1 MSTVVTDRG
10 ISIAVPASLVSD
22 VPHLREKTG
31 KIGIIGRAAAIF
43 GVEEIIV
50 YPDEH
55 FGKQK
60 REIDLIVTVLSY
72 LETPQYLRKKLF
84 KIRSELRYAGV
95 LPPLRSQHHPLTS
108 SLEDLADCEIR
119 DGVVVST
126 RNSDVFVDVGLKQ
139 DAFIRNVRQ
148 SVGRRVT
155 VALKKRDG
163 KLEGRVIKRS
173 EIRGYWGYQVKLSK
187 LGLEKILR
195 NPNFDLVI
203 GTSRYGRLIKEVY
216 RELEDRWRN
225 SKKVLVVFGAPS
237 QGLYDI
243 AKREKFNLES
253 ITDFVVNVIPNQKVE
268 TMRTEE
274 AVHVTLGILNLF
286 TKS

>member
-1 MSTVVTDRG
+1 MVTDRG

-31 KIGIIGRAAAIF
+31 KIGMIGRAAAIF

-84 KIRSELRYAGV
+84 KIRPELRYAGV

-108 SLEDLADCEIR
+108 SLEDLAEDEIR
-119 DGVVVST
+119 DGVVVAT
-126 RNSDVFVDVGLKQ
+126 RKSGVFVDVGLKQ

-155 VALKKRDG
+155 VELKKRDG
-163 KLEGRVIKRS
+163 KLESRVIKRS

-187 LGLEKILR
+187 LDLGKILR

-203 GTSRYGRLIKEVY
+203 GTSSYGRLIKEVY

-243 AKREKFNLES
+243 AKREKFDLES
-253 ITDFVVNVIPNQKVE
+253 VTDFVVNVIPNQKVE
-268 TMRTEE
+268 TVRTEE
-274 AVHVTLGILNLF
+274 AVHATLGILNLF

>member
-1 MSTVVTDRG
+1 MVTDRG

-31 KIGIIGRAAAIF
+31 KIGMIGRAAAIF

-50 YPDEH
+50 YPDES
-55 FGKQK
+55 FGRQK
-60 REIDLIVTVLSY
+60 REVDLIVTVLSY

-84 KIRSELRYAGV
+84 KIRPELRYVGV
-95 LPPLRSQHHPLTS
+95 LPPLRSQHHPLIS
-108 SLEDLADCEIR
+108 RLEDLADDEIR

-126 RNSDVFVDVGLKQ
+126 RKSGVFVDVGLKQ

-148 SVGRRVT
+148 PVGRRVT
-155 VALKKRDG
+155 VALKKREDR
-163 KLEGRVIKRS
+163 LEGRVIKKS

-187 LGLEKILR
+187 FGLGKILK
-195 NPNFDLVI
+195 NTNFDLVI
-203 GTSRYGRLIKEVY
+203 GTSRHGRLIKEVY
-216 RELEDRWRN
+216 GKLEDHWTN
-225 SKKVLVVFGAPS
+225 SEKVLVVFGAPS

-243 AKREKFNLES
+243 ARREKFDLES
-253 ITDFVVNVIPNQKVE
+253 TTDFVVNVIPNQKVE
-268 TMRTEE
+268 TVRTEE
-274 AVHVTLGILNLF
+274 AVHVTMGILNLF